1 MPRPKMFQKADLK
14 LREIWSNNPHANATA
29 IHAELEKEPIS
40 TPGLRHVQ
48 YEVAKLNA
56 AARKL
61 EPQAELRL
69 WEHDWYRES
78 EKVPVLLALHYI
90 RAHVEGPDARN
101 LHVEEAAWA
110 LKIERFFDI
119 SSPVHAY
126 LLLRF
131 AVTYAREELTA
142 KLLSQSFNTRELD
155 IALLELAG
163 FFRGDRP
170 KVTLWLVRDFLSDLK
185 RLRPEYLKDPK
196 TEELGFLGF
205 LEDPV
210 VDAVNDDVTTDIDRW
225 KQLEWELA
233 RIERERFIAE
243 GRFQASGNR
252 DWERSVD
259 KVYFDDQEND
269 VRSRAADLY
278 ETPEGKA
285 AYELFSKSINVHIH
299 LRFP

>member
-1 MPRPKMFQKADLK
+1 MPRPKKFQEVDLK
-14 LREIWSNNPHANATA
+14 LAEIWSNNPNSSATA
-29 IHAELEKEPIS
+29 IHAELVKEPIS
-40 TPGLRHVQ
+40 PPKLRYVQ
-48 YEVAKLNA
+48 YKVAELKA

-69 WEHDWYRES
+69 WEHDWYREP

-90 RAHVEGPDARN
+90 QAHVEGPDARN

-210 VDAVNDDVTTDIDRW
+210 VDAVNGDVTTDIDRW

-243 GRFQASGNR
+243 GRFQASGGR

-259 KVYFDDQEND
+259 KVYFDDQGND

-285 AYELFSKSINVHIH
+285 AYELFSKSINVRIH

>member
-14 LREIWSNNPHANATA
+14 LREIWSNNPHSNATA

-69 WEHDWYRES
+69 WEHDWYREP

-110 LKIERFFDI
+110 LKIGRFFDI

-196 TEELGFLGF
+196 TEELEFLGF

-210 VDAVNDDVTTDIDRW
+210 VDAVNGDVTTDIDRW

-243 GRFQASGNR
+243 GRFQASGNQ

>member
-14 LREIWSNNPHANATA
+14 LREIWSNNPHSNSTA

-69 WEHDWYRES
+69 WEHDWYREP

-210 VDAVNDDVTTDIDRW
+210 VDAVNGDVTTDIDRW

>member
-1 MPRPKMFQKADLK
+1 M
-14 LREIWSNNPHANATA
+14 
-29 IHAELEKEPIS
+29 
-40 TPGLRHVQ
+40 
-48 YEVAKLNA
+48 NA

-170 KVTLWLVRDFLSDLK
+170 TVTLWLVRDFLSDLK

-210 VDAVNDDVTTDIDRW
+210 VDAVNGDVTTDIDRW

-269 VRSRAADLY
+269 VRSQAADLY

>member
-14 LREIWSNNPHANATA
+14 LREIWSNNPYSNATA

-69 WEHDWYRES
+69 WEHDWYREP

-196 TEELGFLGF
+196 TEELGFPGF

-210 VDAVNDDVTTDIDRW
+210 VDAVNGDVTTDIDRW

-243 GRFQASGNR
+243 GRFQASGNQ

-278 ETPEGKA
+278 GTPEGKA

>member
-14 LREIWSNNPHANATA
+14 LREIWSNNPHSNATA

-69 WEHDWYRES
+69 WEHDWYREP

-196 TEELGFLGF
+196 TEELEFLGF

-210 VDAVNDDVTTDIDRW
+210 VDAVNGDVTTDIDRW

-243 GRFQASGNR
+243 GRFQASGNQ

-278 ETPEGKA
+278 GTPEGKA

>member
-14 LREIWSNNPHANATA
+14 LREIWSNNPHSNATA

-69 WEHDWYRES
+69 WEHDWYREP

-210 VDAVNDDVTTDIDRW
+210 VDAVNGDVTTDIDRW

-285 AYELFSKSINVHIH
+285 AYELFSKSINVRIH

>member
-1 MPRPKMFQKADLK
+1 MPRPKMFQKANLK
-14 LREIWSNNPHANATA
+14 LREIWSNNPHSNSTA

-40 TPGLRHVQ
+40 TPGLRYVQ

-69 WEHDWYRES
+69 WEHDWYREP

-210 VDAVNDDVTTDIDRW
+210 VDAVNGDVTTDIDRW

>member
-14 LREIWSNNPHANATA
+14 LREIWSNNPHLTATA
-29 IHAELEKEPIS
+29 IHAELKKESIS
-40 TPGLRHVQ
+40 TPRLRYVQ

-69 WEHDWYRES
+69 WEHDWYREP

-131 AVTYAREELTA
+131 AATYAREELTA

-163 FFRGDRP
+163 FFRGERP

-185 RLRPEYLKDPK
+185 RLRPEYLIDPK
-196 TEELGFLGF
+196 TEEMGFLGF

-210 VDAVNDDVTTDIDRW
+210 VDAVNGDVTTEIDQW
-225 KQLEWELA
+225 KQLEWGIA
-233 RIERERFIAE
+233 RVERERFIAE
-243 GRFQASGNR
+243 GRFQTSDNT
-252 DWERSVD
+252 DWERSAD
-259 KVYFDDQEND
+259 KTYFENQEND
-269 VRSRAADLY
+269 IRSRAADLY
-278 ETPEGKA
+278 ATPEGKT
-285 AYELFSKSINVHIH
+285 AYDLFVKGINVQNK
-299 LRFP
+299 LQFP

>member
-1 MPRPKMFQKADLK
+1 MPRPKMFQKANLK
-14 LREIWSNNPHANATA
+14 LREIWSNNPHSNATA

-69 WEHDWYRES
+69 WEHDWYREP

-210 VDAVNDDVTTDIDRW
+210 VDAVNGDVTTDIDRW

-243 GRFQASGNR
+243 GRFQVSGNQ

>member
-14 LREIWSNNPHANATA
+14 LREIWSNNPHSNATA

-69 WEHDWYRES
+69 WEHDWYREP

-210 VDAVNDDVTTDIDRW
+210 VDAVNGDVTTDIDRW

>member
-1 MPRPKMFQKADLK
+1 MSRPKKFQEVDRK
-14 LREIWSNNPHANATA
+14 LAEIWSNNPNSSATA
-29 IHAELEKEPIS
+29 VHAELVKEPIS
-40 TPGLRHVQ
+40 PPKLRYVQ
-48 YEVAKLNA
+48 YKVAELKA
-56 AARKL
+56 TARKL

-210 VDAVNDDVTTDIDRW
+210 IDAVNGDVTTDIDRW

-233 RIERERFIAE
+233 RIERERFISE
-243 GRFQASGNR
+243 GRFQASGDR
-252 DWERSVD
+252 DWERSAD